1 MSILNLKD
9 AERKAYRSQ
18 YHDGLYDL
26 LLGAMFL
33 AGPITSLC
41 DRYGVKDPWAIIIS
55 LGFLLAIG
63 IIFVYAKRKYSNP
76 RMGAIRPNKKHKR
89 KIRAMMIANIILL
102 AAGVVMFILALT
114 GILPTPEGRIL
125 GLPMPAIVFFLAS
138 VLAFSVMAFLLD
150 FNRLYLYGLIYGLS
164 IPMGE
169 WIEMATGFQMG
180 SIVLMFLLA
189 IGVLV
194 TGIIIFKRF
203 IDSTPMPDFN
213 EAGQDAI

>member
-1 MSILNLKD
+1 MSIMNLKE

-41 DRYGVKDPWAIIIS
+41 DYFGLKDPWAIFIS

-63 IIFVYAKRKYSNP
+63 VIFVYAKRKYSNP
-76 RMGAIRPNKKHKR
+76 RMGAIRPNQKHKR
-89 KIRAMMIANIILL
+89 KIRYMMFANIILL
-102 AAGVVMFILALT
+102 AAGLIMFILALT

-125 GLPMPAIVFFLAS
+125 GLPIPAIVFFLACL
-138 VLAFSVMAFLLD
+138 VAFSVMAYLLN

-164 IPMGE
+164 IPLGE
-169 WIEMATGFQMG
+169 WIEMATGFQLG

-189 IGVLV
+189 ISVMITGVV
-194 TGIIIFKRF
+194 IFKHF
-203 IDSTPMPDFN
+203 IESTPMPDFN
-213 EAGQDAI
+213 EAGQDVI